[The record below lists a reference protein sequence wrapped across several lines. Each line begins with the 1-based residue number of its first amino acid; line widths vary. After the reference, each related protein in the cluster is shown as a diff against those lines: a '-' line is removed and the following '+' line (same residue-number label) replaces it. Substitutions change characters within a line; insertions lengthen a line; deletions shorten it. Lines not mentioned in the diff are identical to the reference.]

1 MMTTGVSETNRHEL
15 SGEKRR
21 RAIYE
26 NGQHY
31 HITKRL
37 EMDEPATK
45 QPISEA
51 EIREVIEFQ
60 IGEIDA
66 CGVGSS
72 VTRCS
77 RS

>member
-45 QPISEA
+45 QPSSAA
-51 EIREVIEFQ
+51 ELREMIESH
-60 IGEIDA
+60 IVDPDA
-66 CGVGSS
+66 GGDGSF
-72 VTRCS
+72 VMRCS
-77 RS
+77 PS